1 MWLQNPQQISGSQIQ
16 QYFTY
21 TMTTWDLSRDV
32 SQGWFDIQKFISMTH
47 HVNKLEN
54 KDHMIM
60 SIKAE
65 KTFDKIQHL
74 LVIKALNKVV
84 VESAYLNIIEAI
96 CGIPTGNTSGENPY
110 TQW

>member
-1 MWLQNPQQISGSQIQ
+1 
-16 QYFTY
+16 
-21 TMTTWDLSRDV
+21 MTKWGLF
-32 SQGWFDIQKFISMTH
+32 QGWFDIQKFISVTH

-74 LVIKALNKVV
+74 LVIKALNQVV
-84 VESAYLNIIEAI
+84 VESAYLSIIR
-96 CGIPTGNTSGENPY
+96 GRMWHTHSQH
-110 TQW
+110 QW